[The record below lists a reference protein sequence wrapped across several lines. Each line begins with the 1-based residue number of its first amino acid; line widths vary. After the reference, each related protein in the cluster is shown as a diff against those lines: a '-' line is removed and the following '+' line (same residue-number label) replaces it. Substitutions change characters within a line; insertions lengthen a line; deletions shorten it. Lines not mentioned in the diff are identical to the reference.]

1 MKRGIEVDQNTR
13 QRRRGGK
20 ERDIYLR
27 LHSWSGS
34 CYGDLARASE
44 HSRFGGDGR
53 GWIVGGVCPV
63 SQSQLS
69 AGLWHISHMQSPS
82 VNKVTQ
88 RSPKKH
94 KITPLQ
100 NMAGFLQAA
109 RGCLRLLMSKQ
120 RHDSW
125 DQLTKKKKK
134 EKLKKRE
141 RKRKRNTD
149 THRALKK
156 KERSNSLVLHN

>member
-20 ERDIYLR
+20 KRDIYLR

-69 AGLWHISHMQSPS
+69 AGLWYISHMQSPS

-94 KITPLQ
+94 KITHFKTWPGSCRLHGDASDCWCRSKGMIVET
-100 NMAGFLQAA
+100 N
-109 RGCLRLLMSKQ
+109 LR
-120 RHDSW
+120 
-125 DQLTKKKKK
+125 KKKKK
-134 EKLKKRE
+134 KNSKRGRE
-141 RKRKRNTD
+141 REREIQ
-149 THRALKK
+149 THT
-156 KERSNSLVLHN
+156 EP